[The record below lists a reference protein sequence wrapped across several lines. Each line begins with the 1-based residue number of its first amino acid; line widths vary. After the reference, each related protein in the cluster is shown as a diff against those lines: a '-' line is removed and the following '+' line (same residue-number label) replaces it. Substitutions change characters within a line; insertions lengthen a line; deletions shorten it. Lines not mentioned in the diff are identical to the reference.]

1 MSSKMRRAVEI
12 LSEPG
17 AVVELRALKQRGGAV
32 AGGYFDN
39 PGALARQA
47 AKLDEQGYTAYV
59 TLNPA
64 KPALLARASNRVERG
79 RAEKTSD
86 KDVVRRRWL
95 LVDADPVLPAGISA
109 TNAEKEEAFRR
120 AREVYGYLRGRDWPE
135 PVAGDSGNGA
145 QLLYAVD
152 LPNDAESLALV
163 RGVLEA
169 LSFKFSDARVKIDT
183 SVFNAARISKLY
195 GTTARKGD
203 STEERPHR
211 ASRLLK
217 VPEERKEVSRKQLE
231 ILAALKPDP
240 VRKGLQIP
248 AASSFELEAW
258 IAERGVPVRREGPWQ
273 QGHYR
278 WVLEECPW
286 NG

>member
-39 PGALARQA
+39 LDALAKEA
-47 AKLDEQGYTAYV
+47 VKLDEQGYTAYV
-59 TLNPA
+59 TLNPV
-64 KPALLARASNRVERG
+64 KPAVLARASNRVERG

-95 LVDADPVLPAGISA
+95 LVDADPVHPAGISA
-109 TNAEKEEAFRR
+109 TDTEKEDALRR

-145 QLLYAVD
+145 HLLYAVD
-152 LPNDAESLALV
+152 LPNDAESLALL

-169 LSFKFSDARVKIDT
+169 LSFKFSDARVKRAT
-183 SVFNAARISKLY
+183 YVFNAARISKLY

-211 ASRLLK
+211 ASKLLK
-217 VPEERKEVSRKQLE
+217 VPEERGEVSRTQLE
-231 ILAALKPDP
+231 AVAATKPEPAKRGPRTGTKEYPEFDLA
-240 VRKGLQIP
+240 
-248 AASSFELEAW
+248 SW
-258 IAERGVPVRREGPWQ
+258 IAEHGSW
-273 QGHYR
+273 
-278 WVLEECPW
+278 
-286 NG
+286 